1 MRFYGMKDTK
11 KVQLV
16 LGCGGA
22 RGIAHIGV
30 IDKLLA
36 DGYEIAEVVGCS
48 MGAVVG
54 GLYCSGHLPAYKEW
68 LLKLVKSDIYRL
80 FDFTLSKQG
89 WVKGEKIFS
98 VLHEMTGEVLIENL
112 PIPFTAV
119 ATDMAS
125 RTEIHFKTGNLHKAL
140 RASTGIPGIFTPIV
154 DEKKLYVD
162 GGVLNPL
169 PLNLVKKRDDTIVV
183 AVNLNGTNAEPPAVE
198 IAEDAAEKSNN
209 PEESTDMISRFKKYF
224 SSIAKESAIEKEKPE
239 ELPNLSWY
247 EILSASYDASLD
259 RLADM
264 MIMVH
269 PPDVL
274 IEIPRNTCS
283 VFEFY
288 RAEELIKAGEQ
299 AYELAM
305 ARKDEPRRYN
315 FWETVLKAFND
326 PDIKIGGITDL
337 FSQEKSED
345 SKEA

>member
-1 MRFYGMKDTK
+1 MKDTK

-36 DGYEIAEVVGCS
+36 DGYEIVEVVGCS

-68 LLKLVKSDIYRL
+68 LLKLVKSDLYRL
-80 FDFTLSKQG
+80 FDFTLSRQG

-98 VLHEMTGEVLIENL
+98 VLQDMTGDVEIEKL

-119 ATDMAS
+119 ATDMAT

-154 DEKKLYVD
+154 DDKKLYVD

-169 PLNLVKKRDDTIVV
+169 PLNLVEKRKDTIVV
-183 AVNLNGTNAEPPAVE
+183 AVNLNGASPEPPAVE
-198 IAEDAAEKSNN
+198 IAEKAAEKQPT
-209 PEESTDMISRFKKYF
+209 PEESPDMISRFKKYF
-224 SSIAKESAIEKEKPE
+224 SSVAKEDSADKVE

-247 EILSASYDASLD
+247 DILSASYDASLD
-259 RLADM
+259 RLAEM

-274 IEIPRNTCS
+274 IEIPRNTCT

-288 RAEELIKAGEQ
+288 RAQELIKVGQ
-299 AYELAM
+299 SAYDLAM
-305 ARKDEPRRYN
+305 ARRDEPRRNN
-315 FWETVLKAFND
+315 FWDTLLNAFND
-326 PDIKIGGITDL
+326 SEIKIGGLSDL
-337 FSQEKSED
+337 FSQEKPENG
-345 SKEA
+345 KEA